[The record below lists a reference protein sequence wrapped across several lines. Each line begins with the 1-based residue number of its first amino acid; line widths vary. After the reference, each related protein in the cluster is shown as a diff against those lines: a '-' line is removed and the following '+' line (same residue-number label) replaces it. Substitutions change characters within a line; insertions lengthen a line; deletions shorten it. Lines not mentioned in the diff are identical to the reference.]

1 MWIQQKQMGML
12 FVVETVYS
20 CCFVVWFIPQP
31 ERVIG
36 VLLSSLQRNFVNSIP
51 RERGDVGFQ
60 IYTICLYR

>member
-1 MWIQQKQMGML
+1 MDRT
-12 FVVETVYS
+12 ETDGNAV
-20 CCFVVWFIPQP
+20 CCGNSFFMFVVWFVPQP

-36 VLLSSLQRNFVNSIP
+36 VLLSPLQRNFVNSIP

>member
-1 MWIQQKQMGML
+1 MWIEQKQMGML
-12 FVVETVYS
+12 FVVETVSS